1 MTAGRDLTR
10 VRVEVVDVVSP
21 APPRPGRE
29 QVCAPHPLAREA
41 YDRSLF
47 LETLADLETWWP
59 AVRWLVVAAH
69 VGTLL
74 ALRAP
79 TWVCWASVPAAV
91 ALVIDVRLPRDTFAR
106 AVRLGLSTEPDEVR
120 DG

>member
-1 MTAGRDLTR
+1 MTEGRELTH
-10 VRVEVVDVVSP
+10 VRVEVVDV
-21 APPRPGRE
+21 APLPGPWAKQQR
-29 QVCAPHPLAREA
+29 VGHPHPLAREA

-47 LETLADLETWWP
+47 METLADLETWWP
-59 AVRWLVVAAH
+59 AVRWLVVAANL
-69 VGTLL
+69 GALI

-79 TWVCWASVPAAV
+79 TWVWWASIPAGVAV
-91 ALVIDVRLPRDTFAR
+91 LVDGRLPRDTFAR